1 MFNLKNL
8 LRIVDP
14 DPVLINQQACLRAR
28 HVRSGCRACSDVCPP
43 GAVGFSDRKLKVDA
57 AVCVRCGLCLGACP
71 TAALQVRG
79 IDEEALGDSAFIRC
93 ARAPGEGVELPCLGA
108 LSPDH
113 LIDLG
118 SRRPG
123 VTLVAGDCTLC
134 PLSRGGELAKASLAV
149 AAELLKALGVVELP
163 HWQNAGPAAEA
174 PASRAVNRRELLT
187 LWGST
192 AAQTGRSLLPD
203 REVNPVRLPA
213 KVPARRLRWLKR
225 FAPPEHRERIAW
237 PNRAVQPGCHG
248 CSICVNF
255 CPTGALTSR
264 ESGDGAWTLGF
275 QAAACVD
282 CKTCVGLCPRSVLQP
297 AEAPALSL
305 VLGGGEIDLVTVPG
319 SDRPL
324 ATGFRPTR

>member
-1 MFNLKNL
+1 
-8 LRIVDP
+8 
-14 DPVLINQQACLRAR
+14 VLINQQACLRAR
-28 HVRSGCRACSDVCPP
+28 HARSGCRACSDVCPA

-57 AVCVRCGLCLGACP
+57 ASCIRCGLCLGACP

-79 IDEEALGDSAFIRC
+79 IVEEALSDSALIRC
-93 ARAPGEGVELPCLGA
+93 SRAPGQGVMLPCLGA

-113 LIDLG
+113 LVDIG
-118 SRRPG
+118 SRRQG
-123 VTLVAGDCTLC
+123 VTLVAGDCAQCSVT
-134 PLSRGGELAKASLAV
+134 RGGELAKANLAV
-149 AAELLKALGVVELP
+149 AADRLNALGVAELP
-163 HWQNAGPAAEA
+163 RWQSAGPAAAEA
-174 PASRAVNRRELLT
+174 PADRAVNRRELLT
-187 LWGST
+187 LWGNS

-203 REVNPVRLPA
+203 KEVNPIRLPA

-225 FAPPEHRERIAW
+225 FAPPEHGERIAW

-248 CSICVNF
+248 CNICVNF

-264 ESGDGAWTLGF
+264 ETGDGTWTLGF

-282 CKTCVGLCPRSVLQP
+282 CKTCIGLCPRRVLQP

-305 VLGGGEIDLVTVPG
+305 VLGCGAIDLVTVPG

-324 ATGFRPTR
+324 ANGFRPTR